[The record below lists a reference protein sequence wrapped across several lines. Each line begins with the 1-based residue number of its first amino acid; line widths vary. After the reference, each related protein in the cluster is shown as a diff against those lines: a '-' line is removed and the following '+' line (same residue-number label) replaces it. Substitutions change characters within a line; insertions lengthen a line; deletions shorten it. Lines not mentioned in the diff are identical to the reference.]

1 MLKIF
6 AVCGNGLGSSFAC
19 QMATEGV
26 LKELGVEAKMDHID
40 ISSVA
45 GQNADLIISGKNF
58 EKQFERITLKCP
70 AIFLERLVDK
80 NENREKLIPV
90 LKEINAIE

>member
-1 MLKIF
+1 MLKIL

-19 QMATEGV
+19 QMTTEAI

-40 ISSVA
+40 ISSVT
-45 GQNADLIISGKNF
+45 GQKADLIISGKNF
-58 EKQFERITLKCP
+58 EKQFGRITLNCP

-80 NENREKLIPV
+80 NEIREKLTPV
-90 LKEINAIE
+90 LKEMGVL

>member
-1 MLKIF
+1 MVKIL

-19 QMATEGV
+19 QMATEAV
-26 LKELGVEAKMDHID
+26 LKEMGVEVKMDHID

-58 EKQFERITLKCP
+58 EKQFERITLNCP
-70 AIFLERLVDK
+70 AVFLDRLVDK
-80 NENREKLIPV
+80 NEIREKLTPV
-90 LKEINAIE
+90 LKEIGAI

>member
-1 MLKIF
+1 MLKIL

-19 QMATEGV
+19 QMTTEAV
-26 LKELGVEAKMDHID
+26 LKEMGVEAKMDHID

-58 EKQFERITLKCP
+58 EKQFERITLNCP
-70 AIFLERLVDK
+70 AVFLERLVDK
-80 NENREKLIPV
+80 NEIREKLTPI
-90 LKEINAIE
+90 LKELGAI

>member
-6 AVCGNGLGSSFAC
+6 AVCGNGLGISFAC

-45 GQNADLIISGKNF
+45 GQNADLII
-58 EKQFERITLKCP
+58 
-70 AIFLERLVDK
+70 
-80 NENREKLIPV
+80 
-90 LKEINAIE
+90 